1 MCFVLAWWTGFF
13 ASAIADWLSSK
24 MVVASLLWKPSSL
37 RKVRSQ
43 MASFVACVRAI
54 YSASVDDSAT
64 VAWRLLLQLTTPPET
79 RKMYPD
85 VERRE
90 SKSLPQ
96 FASEY
101 PDKMGFSGLSP
112 VAMAPSISL

>member
-13 ASAIADWLSSK
+13 ARAIADWLSSK
-24 MVVASLLWKPSSL
+24 MVVTLLWKPSSL
-37 RKVRSQ
+37 RNVRSQ

-54 YSASVDDSAT
+54 YSASVEDSAT

-112 VAMAPSISL
+112 VVMAPSVSL